1 MIRCAKFGVCVIEA
15 TKIEERLIDLIQALM
30 LEHGYDL
37 DESIGSGTAL
47 VADLGF
53 SSLDF
58 VQLIVDIE
66 ADWGRKFGFQELLL
80 KGGTYVKD
88 VTVAEFSNFV
98 SQQLIGG
105 DVDGAPAASAEAVS
119 PIPPAALAVEE
130 FIPAVTPDLVAAF
143 RRTIRPRQLRSADPS
158 RPRNP
163 RAVFVLSPPRSG
175 STLFRVILA
184 GHPRLFAPPE
194 LYLLM
199 YDDLRQRR
207 LELAG
212 EVNSHLLEGTI
223 RALDELHGCGPD
235 EAEALMAGFEEQ
247 AMPTRDFYGY
257 LQSRLSDRL
266 LVDKTPLYPL
276 DPAILARA
284 EVDFD
289 EPLYIH
295 LVRHPYGMIRSYEE
309 SQLDRFAPVLYENT
323 FHRRQLAEL
332 TWYVCHQNIVE
343 FQKRIPQSRW
353 LQVRFESLVTSPE
366 REISSICGFLG
377 LELDPAMLEPYSYP
391 ERRMLSGSKQLTRMP
406 GDLKF
411 HLHKGIAPE
420 AASRWQ
426 QYLRTGF
433 LGDPTWELATSLGY
447 ERSQVRDLLA
457 GVPVRQ

>member
-1 MIRCAKFGVCVIEA
+1 MQE
-15 TKIEERLIDLIQALM
+15 Q
-30 LEHGYDL
+30 GYDL
-37 DESIGSGTAL
+37 DESIDSGTAL

-58 VQLIVDIE
+58 VQLIVAFE
-66 ADWGRKFGFQELLL
+66 EVWGRKFGFQELLL

-105 DVDGAPAASAEAVS
+105 DVDGAQVDSAEADS
-119 PIPPAALAVEE
+119 LAPPSALAATEC
-130 FIPAVTPDLVAAF
+130 IPAVTPDMVAAF

-158 RPRNP
+158 SPMNP

-175 STLFRVILA
+175 STLLRVILA
-184 GHPRLFAPPE
+184 GHPKLFAPPE

-223 RALDELHGCGPD
+223 RALDEVLGCGPD
-235 EAEALMAGFEEQ
+235 EAEALMAGFEGQ

-289 EPLYIH
+289 EPLFIH

-309 SQLDRFAPVLYENT
+309 SQLDRFVPVLYENA

-332 TWYVCHQNIVE
+332 TWYLCHQNIIE
-343 FQKRIPQSRW
+343 FQDRIPQSRW
-353 LQVRFESLVTSPE
+353 LRISYESLVTSPE

-377 LELDPAMLEPYSYP
+377 LELVPAMLEPYSSP
-391 ERRMLSGSKQLTRMP
+391 ERRMLSGTKQLTRMP

-411 HLHKGIAPE
+411 HLHKSIAPE

-426 QYLRTGF
+426 QYLRTDF
-433 LGDPTWELATSLGY
+433 LGDPTWQLATSLGY
-447 ERSQVRDLLA
+447 ERCQVRDLLA
-457 GVPVRQ
+457 AVAVP